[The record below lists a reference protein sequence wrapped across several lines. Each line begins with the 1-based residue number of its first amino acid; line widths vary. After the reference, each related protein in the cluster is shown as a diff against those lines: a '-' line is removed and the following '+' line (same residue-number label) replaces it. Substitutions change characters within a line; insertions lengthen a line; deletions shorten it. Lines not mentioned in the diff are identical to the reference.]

1 MCALLLLI
9 VGNGQ
14 LRAQDTL
21 KLNYKEAEALL
32 IKENLNI
39 LAAHYD
45 VKIAEAQAIQAKAWV
60 NPYLH
65 WNQDM
70 YSVEKNEYFAY
81 KRQAL
86 IQVDQTFS
94 IAGKHTN
101 TVRLAKVGLEI
112 NQLMLQDVTRSLIYE
127 LGIQFN
133 DLSALQLKQ
142 EIYDDVLK
150 KYEERIS
157 AGEKSLQIG
166 SMAGNEVLRLKSE
179 LIALKTTYLESTT
192 QLYTVMSSIREMLNL
207 KPEVYIK
214 AITGTEVRDT
224 LINIADLYN
233 GSMMYRPDYN
243 LSLKNVLYAETNLKL
258 QNSIAVPDINVG
270 YQPLDR
276 GSNYSRTYSGLV
288 VEFSLPFFNRNTGNI
303 MMAKSQLNK
312 SDVLKRQ
319 KENQLLN
326 EVNTAY
332 MQWWSVKKCLDN
344 YTDTFLN
351 SIEELNQNANYNY
364 NRKNISM
371 LEFIDLQRIYLE
383 NRIQHIDLLNLY
395 RQSSI
400 LLNFTIGKE
409 IITE

>member
-1 MCALLLLI
+1 MLLI
-9 VGNGQ
+9 ICNIQ

-39 LAAHYD
+39 LASHYD
-45 VKIAEAQAIQAKAWV
+45 VKIAEAQTIQAKAWV

-112 NQLMLQDVTRSLIYE
+112 NKLMLQDVTRSLIYE

-192 QLYTVMSSIREMLNL
+192 QLYNVMSNIREMLNL

-214 AITGTEVRDT
+214 AITSSEVRDT
-224 LINIADLYN
+224 VINIADLYN

-276 GSNYSRTYSGLV
+276 GSNYVRTYSGLV

-332 MQWWSVKKCLDN
+332 MQWSSVKKCLDN

-364 NRKNISM
+364 NRK
-371 LEFIDLQRIYLE
+371 
-383 NRIQHIDLLNLY
+383 
-395 RQSSI
+395 
-400 LLNFTIGKE
+400 
-409 IITE
+409 